1 MIRKGTAFTFFDK
14 PLEIFSFFEGIKL
27 LYFTDTSFGNF
38 LLHTHNNVE
47 VMLIL
52 DGDVEM
58 LIGNK
63 RYHVPQGSLI
73 SIPPR
78 IPHHTIIPPGIDH
91 YERMVLHIFPEYL
104 ESLLTW
110 CNLPP
115 DQFRFL
121 FEVQLLE
128 ATPENLWIFR
138 TFFERAFYIQS
149 QNEIYQ
155 KSVFPCLIIEIFMEL
170 ELRLKNQEK
179 PPIPVTNNL
188 VTTVVN
194 YIDEHFSEPGLTI
207 EDIRKSVYVSQ
218 GYLSRVFK
226 AYTGTSLYSYLISK
240 RLLYAKELLAS
251 GTSVL
256 DSCLM
261 CGFSDYTCFLKSF
274 KKHYGLTPGQ
284 FRRQNAENSSG
295 GEE

>member
-1 MIRKGTAFTFFDK
+1 MVRKGTAFTFFGK
-14 PLEIFSFFEGIKL
+14 PIEIFSFFEGAKL
-27 LYFTDTSFGNF
+27 LYFTDTTFGNF

-47 VMLIL
+47 VIL
-52 DGDVEM
+52 VLNGNVEM

-73 SIPPR
+73 SIPPQ
-78 IPHHTIIPPGIDH
+78 IPHYTIIPSGMDR

-104 ESLLTW
+104 ESLLIW
-110 CNLPP
+110 CGLPT
-115 DQFRFL
+115 DQFHFL
-121 FEVQLLE
+121 FDVQLLE

-138 TFFERAFYIQS
+138 TFFERAFYIRS
-149 QNEIYQ
+149 QNEKYQ
-155 KSVFPCLIIEIFMEL
+155 KSVFPCLLMEIFMEL
-170 ELRLKNQEK
+170 ELRLKNQKK

-194 YIDEHFSEPGLTI
+194 YIDEHFSNPDLTI
-207 EDIRKSVYVSQ
+207 EDIRRSVYVSQ

-226 AYTGTSLYSYLISK
+226 AYTGTSLYNFLISK

-251 GTSVL
+251 GSSVL

-261 CGFSDYTCFLKSF
+261 CGFSDYTCFLKAF
-274 KKHYGLTPGQ
+274 KKHYDMTPSQ
-284 FRRQNAENSSG
+284 FRRQSVKKPHS
-295 GEE
+295 